1 MVKVCLDSMVREI
14 TGAIILKLLVTNL
27 LLCYDYILGFM
38 MRVGLLVTKN
48 DITSTTLK
56 CLIQNITTAPFHVTT
71 ATFMVSTA
79 RLFVSTAS

>member
-1 MVKVCLDSMVREI
+1 MVREI

-38 MRVGLLVTKN
+38 MRVGLLVKKN
-48 DITSTTLK
+48 DITGTTLK
-56 CLIQNITTAPFHVTT
+56 RLIQNITTAPFHVTT

-79 RLFVSTAS
+79 RLFVSTASW